1 MFESFRKPF
10 RIAIAFVGLAV
21 CGTGAASAQ
30 SIPEGVT
37 VYQVSAAFDDV
48 RFDVENA
55 IVNHGLVIDYVSHIG
70 DMLDRTSQDVGGQKQ
85 IFVKAQAMLF
95 CSANLSRKVMEADA
109 ANIAYCPYSV
119 FVYETPDQ
127 PGTVTVGYRHLGET
141 GSEESRAAIGEVN
154 ALLDAI
160 AKEAAGQ

>member
-1 MFESFRKPF
+1 MFDHFRKPLQM
-10 RIAIAFVGLAV
+10 AIAFAGIAAF
-21 CGTGAASAQ
+21 GTMAASAQ
-30 SIPEGVT
+30 SMPEGVT
-37 VYQVSAAFDDV
+37 AYQVSAAFDDV

-70 DMLDRTSQDVGGQKQ
+70 DMLDRTSEDVGGKKQ
-85 IFVKAQAMLF
+85 IFIKAESMLF
-95 CSANLSRKVMEADA
+95 CSANLSRKVMEANA

-119 FVYETPDQ
+119 FVFETPDQ

-141 GSEESRAAIGEVN
+141 GSEASKAAIKEVN

-160 AKEAAGQ
+160 AKEATGQ